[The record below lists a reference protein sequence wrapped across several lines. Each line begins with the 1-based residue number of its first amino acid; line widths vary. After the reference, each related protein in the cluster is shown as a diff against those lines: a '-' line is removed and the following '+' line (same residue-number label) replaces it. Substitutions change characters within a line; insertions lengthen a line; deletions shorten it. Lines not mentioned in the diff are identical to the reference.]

1 MTTML
6 KTGRTLQLHNPT
18 VVAELPAELDYE
30 LPSPGTATYHPPSGA
45 LIVRCA
51 QDTYISVPQVRLR
64 YPSLERDIHADR

>member
-6 KTGRTLQLHNPT
+6 KTGRSLQLHNPT
-18 VVAELPAELDYE
+18 VLTELPAKLDHE

-64 YPSLERDIHADR
+64 YSSLE